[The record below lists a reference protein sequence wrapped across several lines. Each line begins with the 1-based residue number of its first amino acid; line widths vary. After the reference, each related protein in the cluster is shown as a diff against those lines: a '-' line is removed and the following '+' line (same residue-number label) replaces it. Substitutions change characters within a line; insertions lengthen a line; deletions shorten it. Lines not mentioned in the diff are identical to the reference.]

1 MNSGLLS
8 KGSGNGER
16 GEGGKTGRKVVGVRK
31 SERERASGRE
41 QGGASKGERA
51 RGSMQE
57 GKKTSVLWT
66 YTAAKLT
73 LSLTL
78 KRTLI
83 PNAKTHLS

>member
-41 QGGASKGERA
+41 QGGASKREHA
-51 RGSMQE
+51 RG
-57 GKKTSVLWT
+57 KKNISIMDVH
-66 YTAAKLT
+66 
-73 LSLTL
+73 SSQ
-78 KRTLI
+78 
-83 PNAKTHLS
+83 THP